1 MSPEIQVTSHSA
13 VSPTGSLGSLEYV
26 VLAYVTGHLADLDRP
41 SHVTQ
46 QKVSERG
53 RPLFSCSV
61 VEATVTQLLVDSLA
75 DARHVLLTEQQRLLH
90 RQTTA
95 VLTDQDR
102 KDKQ

>member
-1 MSPEIQVTSHSA
+1 MTSHSA

-26 VLAYVTGHLADLDRP
+26 VLAYVTGRLADLDRP

-53 RPLFSCSV
+53 RPLLSCSV
-61 VEATVTQLLVDSLA
+61 VEATVTQLLVDPLA